1 MRAVPVVV
9 VVLVVV
15 GCARPVLEIAEPSE
29 DHEETADFALER
41 VVLEP
46 SRRTP
51 PWEMKAALRRVL
63 GPIRDAA
70 FAVCLAEIGYDAG
83 KCGRVLPARVNLYSR
98 APGINAYA
106 DQWHNIGIL
115 GGLVAEMGNDDEL
128 AGVLAHEYAHILLGH
143 VEKKTRNA
151 LVGAA
156 VAGGFAAWSQSRSQ
170 SYNPQVVENAMAVGA
185 MAGSRAYSEQM
196 EIEAD
201 RVGVYILKAAGFST
215 YGMGD
220 AILRLSRAKPKGSRF
235 FGLMPARIGFLRTH
249 PNYDRRIAHILSSI
263 EDAKAER
270 RLKLAGE
277 GGGP

>member
-1 MRAVPVVV
+1 MRTFPVVL

-29 DHEETADFALER
+29 EHKETADFALES
-41 VVLEP
+41 VALEP

-51 PWEMKAALRRVL
+51 PWEMKAALRRIL
-63 GPIRDAA
+63 APIRDAA

-83 KCGRVLPARVNLYSR
+83 KCGRILPARVNLQSR
-98 APGINAYA
+98 STEINAYA
-106 DQWHNIGIL
+106 DQWHNISIL

-143 VEKKTRNA
+143 VGKKMKNA
-151 LVGAA
+151 LAGAA
-156 VAGGFAAWSQSRSQ
+156 LAGGLAAWSQSQ
-170 SYNPQVVENAMAVGA
+170 SRNYDPQVVENAMAVGA
-185 MAGSRAYSEQM
+185 MVGSRAYSEQM

-220 AILRLSRAKPKGSRF
+220 AILRLSRAKPKGRRF
-235 FGLMPARIGFLRTH
+235 FGLVPNRVGFLRTH
-249 PNYDRRIAHILSSI
+249 PSYDRRIAHILSAI

-277 GGGP
+277 GGAP